1 MNLEDTDIFCLFVV
15 FGGILLLLPEQDR
28 PAMTDAL
35 VKGFTLTLKAIVS
48 MGKEMARQIS
58 SWRAGRRERKEKEVE
73 DDSAKA

>member
-1 MNLEDTDIFCLFVV
+1 
-15 FGGILLLLPEQDR
+15 
-28 PAMTDAL
+28 MTDAL